1 MLAFIL
7 ALITIFLASAIISF
21 LLHLLLM
28 PIEVSI
34 QVGKKSPD
42 GRYKLGKEM
51 PGERLPYISVL
62 FGLINYTVAKTS
74 SFFIAQRVFDSFE
87 QEMSLFFVLLCGLIF
102 IIHDLGRINGFL
114 RTSGV
119 WKETGYFL
127 GDLTSVILVI
137 IFLL

>member
-7 ALITIFLASAIISF
+7 ALITIFLASAIISP
-21 LLHLLLM
+21 LLHLLLI
-28 PIEVSI
+28 PIEVAI
-34 QVGKKSPD
+34 QTGKKSPD
-42 GRYKLGKEM
+42 GRYKLGAGT
-51 PGERLPYISVL
+51 PGERLPYISFL

-74 SFFIAQRVFDSFE
+74 AFFIAQRVFDSFE
-87 QEMSLFFVLLCGLIF
+87 QEISLFFVLLCGLIF

-114 RTSGV
+114 GTSGV

-127 GDLTSVILVI
+127 GDLTSVVLAI